1 MARLNSRERSSMLAR
16 VRGQPDVHPELAIA
30 GRSRRFAFDAV
41 DALDERQA
49 VAEGLSRR
57 VGQRRRHQRVRHRV
71 EGRLRGEA
79 EDVVVERARGHALA
93 GHLDESR
100 HPVVDEL
107 LPAFVEFRVRAPEAS
122 WRLLGDEHHRQPADE
137 HAGNDPRGA
146 AEPEQRHS
154 CESLSAQKAS
164 ALVQPACLGFNAC
177 GGGFPLACG
186 ADVRPC
192 RGISRMATGCGSGI
206 PDGAIDATCLIS
218 AASMLRT

>member
-1 MARLNSRERSSMLAR
+1 MARLNSRERSSISRAFGVSR
-16 VRGQPDVHPELAIA
+16 TYIRNW
-30 GRSRRFAFDAV
+30 RSLDAPGHFALDGV

-49 VAEGLSRR
+49 VAERLSRR
-57 VGQRRRHQRVRHRV
+57 VGQRRRHQRVRDRV
-71 EGRLRGEA
+71 ECRLRGEA
-79 EDVVVERARGHALA
+79 EDIVVERARIHALA

-107 LPAFVEFRVRAPEAS
+107 LPAFVELEYAPAEAS

-146 AEPEQRHS
+146 AEPGQRHS

-186 ADVRPC
+186 PDVRPC
-192 RGISRMATGCGSGI
+192 RGISRMAAGGGSGI
-206 PDGAIDATCLIS
+206 RMEPST
-218 AASMLRT
+218 RHVHQRR